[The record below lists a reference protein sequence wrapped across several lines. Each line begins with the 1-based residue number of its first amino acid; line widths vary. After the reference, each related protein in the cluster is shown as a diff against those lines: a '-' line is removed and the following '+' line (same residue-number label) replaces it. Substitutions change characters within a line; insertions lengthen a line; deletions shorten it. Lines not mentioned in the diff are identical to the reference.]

1 MNILAPYSWIKERL
15 QTEFVPE
22 DYAKHVALVGNE
34 VERQLRADTYM
45 GEHVVVGKIAEVNPH
60 PNADKLRL
68 VTTEVAPGEKKQIV
82 CGGSNLEVGMVVAVA
97 KPGAVVS
104 WHGEEEV
111 ELKETK
117 IRGEESFGM
126 ICAAEEIGFP
136 KLADGEKIWDLS
148 DILPDAQPGALLAEA
163 LELKGEIIFDIEQ
176 TTNRPDGMSIVGQA
190 REAYAAMLGEF
201 SDPLTKP
208 VEMPGLDD
216 ATADVLTVSVDDQN
230 LCPRYM
236 GLLLDV
242 EVKASPWWMQKRL
255 LLAGAKPI
263 NNVVDV
269 TNYVRLELG
278 QPLHAFDYTKIDDGA
293 IVVRT
298 AKDGEKIV
306 ALDEEEYELAS
317 DMLVIAD
324 ANKPVAVA
332 GIMGG
337 LHSGVSNETKR
348 IVLEAATFNSLSIR
362 KTWRAL
368 NLQSDSQTLYEKGVS
383 AELAAYGMARAVELL
398 KEVANARVLSEPKD
412 SRTVN
417 YEPKTF
423 TLRPE
428 KVNALIGVD
437 IDTPTQTGMLERL
450 GFTLEE
456 AEGEVNAFAVT
467 VPFWR
472 DEDIEADVDLTE
484 EIARLYG
491 YANLPSTLP
500 SGEIPRRERDTL
512 LDREEEMKDVLAGAG
527 WTEIYGNSFINS
539 DDLAK
544 AGFNVEDALALEN
557 PLTDENVMRPS
568 LMLTVL
574 RVLKD
579 NELHPTAERVFELQR
594 VYLPREGDLPEERSM
609 LVASAMADKAGE
621 QLFREIKGAL
631 DTICDHY
638 HVSYELKRE
647 DLAGQ
652 FHPGRAASI
661 WMDGTRVGTIGE
673 LHPLTH
679 QAFGID
685 RHVAVLELDLPVIEL
700 FLKLTPSY
708 KESPEFPAVYRDI
721 AMLVDENVEY
731 AELEQSMQSASEM
744 LNEIEL
750 FDLYR
755 GKQIPQGKKSLAV
768 HLRFQADRT
777 LTSEEVDAEMKRIA
791 GSLTNKHQAEIRE

>member
-1 MNILAPYSWIKERL
+1 MNILAPYSWIKEHL
-15 QTEFVPE
+15 NTEFVPE

-34 VERQLRADTYM
+34 VERQLKADAYM
-45 GEHVVVGKIAEVNPH
+45 GADVVVGKVLELHPH

-68 VTTEVAPGEKKQIV
+68 ALTEVAPGEKKQIV
-82 CGGSNLEVGMVVAVA
+82 CGGSNLEAGMIVAVA

-148 DILPDAQPGALLAEA
+148 AVLPDTPVGTPLAEA

-190 REAYAAMLGEF
+190 REGYAAMLGEF
-201 SDPLTKP
+201 TDPLAKP

-216 ATADVLTVSVDDQN
+216 ATPDVLTVKVDDQD

-236 GLLLDV
+236 GMMLDV
-242 EVKASPWWMQKRL
+242 EVGPSPWWMQKRL

-278 QPLHAFDYTKIDDGA
+278 QPLHAFDYSKIEGGSI
-293 IVVRT
+293 IVRR
-298 AKDGEKIV
+298 AQDGEKVV
-306 ALDEEEYELAS
+306 ALDEEEYELTNN
-317 DMLVIAD
+317 MLVIAD
-324 ANKPVAVA
+324 ATKPVAVA
-332 GIMGG
+332 GVMGG
-337 LHSGVSNETKR
+337 LHSGVTSETKR
-348 IVLEAATFNSLSIR
+348 IILESATFDPLSIR
-362 KTWRAL
+362 GTWRAL

-383 AELAAYGMARAVELL
+383 PELAGYGMARAVELL
-398 KEVANARVLSEPKD
+398 KEIANAKVLSEPKD
-412 SRTVN
+412 SRTAA
-417 YEPKTF
+417 YKPKTF
-423 TLRPE
+423 ALRPE

-456 AEGEVNAFAVT
+456 AEGEVNAFTVT

-472 DEDIEADVDLTE
+472 DMDIEADVDLTE

-500 SGEIPRRERDTL
+500 TGEIPRRERDTL

-527 WTEIYGNSFINS
+527 WTEVYANSFIPG
-539 DDLAK
+539 DDLER
-544 AGFNVEDALALEN
+544 AGFKLESALALEN
-557 PLTDENVMRPS
+557 PLTDENVMRPT
-568 LMLTVL
+568 LMPTML
-574 RVLKD
+574 RVLKE
-579 NELHPTAERVFELQR
+579 NELHPTAEALFELQR

-609 LVASAMADKAGE
+609 LMVSVMSDKSGE
-621 QLFREIKGAL
+621 QLFRSIKGAL

-638 HVSYELKRE
+638 HVGYELKRD
-647 DLAGQ
+647 DLPEQ
-652 FHPGRAASI
+652 FHPGRAASVWI
-661 WMDGTRVGTIGE
+661 DGTRVGTIGE
-673 LHPLTH
+673 VHPLTH

-685 RHVAVLELDLPVIEL
+685 RHVALLEIDLPTIEP

-708 KESPEFPAVYRDI
+708 QESPGFPAVYRDV
-721 AMLVDENVEY
+721 AMLVDESVEY
-731 AELEQSMQSASEM
+731 AELEQSMQSASDM
-744 LNEIEL
+744 LDEIEL

-755 GKQIPQGKKSLAV
+755 GKQIPAGKKSLAV

-777 LTSEEVDAEMKRIA
+777 LTSEEVDAEMKRIIKA
-791 GSLTNKHQAEIRE
+791 LTAKHGAEIRE